1 MGATGTF
8 YCPTNNQDSKTAAF
22 FVSSKAEELIKCKPC
37 SHSTATVTDKDPVA
51 GKVWTSLSWGP
62 LMKYDGAVTT
72 FTEREVD
79 GYYVYIVDTKGR
91 KLPLYNPADLNAELK
106 VYPSGYDDRFLA
118 AKVDKVVSPTSCC
131 TDGLYSV
138 SISVTLPTGFD
149 KFMVVPY
156 QGKYAL
162 PMSLLSATIFD
173 SSSGVAEKVTGS
185 FTLAVSNIAEAK
197 KSLKFRDACRA
208 GLANTLPGVSKDDI
222 RITDIKAAPA
232 GGRRLGLGHLASRLE
247 EASNRLA
254 SHRRLAAGSVVV
266 EYEIILPESYAG
278 PAIVATSIS
287 AATLKEK
294 INKAVVDSGAGI
306 TVTAV
311 SNIAAPTTTSVG
323 TPGASGGAR
332 RTAELFASLTLVAI
346 AAALRMF
353 C

>member
-8 YCPTNNQDSKTAAF
+8 ECPTNNQDSTTAAF
-22 FVSSKAEELIKCKPC
+22 FISPQAIKCKPC

-51 GKVWTSLSWGP
+51 DKIWTGLSWGP
-62 LMKYDGAVTT
+62 LMKYDGTDTT
-72 FTEREVD
+72 FTENLVD
-79 GYYVYIVDTKGR
+79 GYKVYIVDTKGR
-91 KLPLYNPADLNAELK
+91 KLSLYGPADLNAETKL
-106 VYPSGYDDRFLA
+106 YPNGYDDRFCVAML
-118 AKVDKVVSPTSCC
+118 DKVVSPLGSDCC
-131 TDGLYSV
+131 ADGLYSV
-138 SISVTLPTGFD
+138 SISVTLPSGYD
-149 KFMVVPY
+149 KFLIVPY
-156 QGKYAL
+156 QGKYEL

-185 FTLAVSNIAEAK
+185 FTLAVSNIEEAK

-232 GGRRLGLGHLASRLE
+232 GTRRLGLGHLASRLE

-266 EYEIILPESYAG
+266 EYEIILPESYSG
-278 PAIVATSIS
+278 PAISSTSIS

-294 INKAVVDSGAGI
+294 INKAVADSGAGI